1 MSFVRIPTG
10 DDVAGALKSAI
21 QSKRADGH
29 TCNVNTCTV
38 VNLNV
43 RILKGDDQRYY
54 IKSKYLPPVENA
66 DTMTTVCDMYS
77 IYLCKKTGKVHYCH
91 RECDG
96 DKISND
102 DNCIV
107 CCISG
112 IQYQSEVVRS
122 WKITSRCT
130 AAVIANK
137 EDPYKFSRDSDGR
150 VKSGSVHNMT
160 TAKCI
165 QCCRQMVKL
174 LLFSE
179 ERMANEVIKHR
190 DIVSKAEKLVNKYKR
205 HCEKNKVPIVY
216 IHAYTI
222 YINSIQSRPTRI
234 HLLQKS
240 DEEIERM
247 VDMYTKKVISYWRL
261 ILYHTNARDEMRT
274 SLTFKA
280 FIPSCLYLLKNGIR
294 MNGVY
299 ILEKCDYLDAA
310 LPEANYLD
318 VYGINKPSFTQTKNS
333 ILLAIRETIEKQKE
347 TPTSM
352 RDYADEEYRR
362 LLDT

>member
-1 MSFVRIPTG
+1 
-10 DDVAGALKSAI
+10 
-21 QSKRADGH
+21 
-29 TCNVNTCTV
+29 
-38 VNLNV
+38 
-43 RILKGDDQRYY
+43 
-54 IKSKYLPPVENA
+54 
-66 DTMTTVCDMYS
+66 
-77 IYLCKKTGKVHYCH
+77 
-91 RECDG
+91 
-96 DKISND
+96 
-102 DNCIV
+102 
-107 CCISG
+107 
-112 IQYQSEVVRS
+112 
-122 WKITSRCT
+122 
-130 AAVIANK
+130 
-137 EDPYKFSRDSDGR
+137 
-150 VKSGSVHNMT
+150 
-160 TAKCI
+160 
-165 QCCRQMVKL
+165 MVKL

-333 ILLAIRETIEKQKE
+333 ILLAIRDTIEKQKE

-352 RDYADEEYRR
+352 RDYADEEYKR